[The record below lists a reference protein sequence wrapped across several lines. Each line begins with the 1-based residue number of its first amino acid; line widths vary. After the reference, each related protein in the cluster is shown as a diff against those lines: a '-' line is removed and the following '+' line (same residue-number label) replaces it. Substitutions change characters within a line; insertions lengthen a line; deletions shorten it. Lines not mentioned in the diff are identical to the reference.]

1 MTTRVHVPGGVAE
14 QAGVPDRTQSRRL
27 LPDRCLIPAT
37 SFAVAVMI
45 WYAVSYLVLSPER
58 RFLLPPP
65 HQIATQSLLNTAH
78 LHIMLDAL
86 WVTARSAA
94 LGLLVAMILGVLVGA
109 LMNQG
114 RWIERFMFPYAVAFH
129 VVPILAI
136 VPLIGLWL
144 GFGATSRVVVCAMIA
159 LFPIISNTH
168 FGLSSVDRGLHELF
182 DLGRASRVQ
191 RLLRL
196 ELPSA
201 MPAIMAGLQI
211 AAGQAVVGAI
221 IGDMFFARG
230 QPGIGTLI
238 DIYRS
243 QLRSADLIAAILV
256 ASAFGVAVFNLSRF
270 VARRAVGRWHG
281 PRERPVRRNASARK
295 H

>member
-1 MTTRVHVPGGVAE
+1 MSSCVVAL
-14 QAGVPDRTQSRRL
+14 G
-27 LPDRCLIPAT
+27 
-37 SFAVAVMI
+37 I
-45 WYAVSYLVLSPER
+45 WYSVSYLVLTPQR

-65 HQIATQSLLNTAH
+65 HQILTRSLLNTEQ
-78 LHIMLDAL
+78 LRIMLDAL

-94 LGLLVAMILGVLVGA
+94 LGLLIAAVVGVLVGA

-136 VPLIGLWL
+136 VPLIGLWF

-182 DLGRASRVQ
+182 DLGRASRLQ

-201 MPAIMAGLQI
+201 MPAILAGLQI

-230 QPGIGTLI
+230 EPGIGTLI
-238 DIYRS
+238 DVYRS
-243 QLRSADLIAAILV
+243 QLRSTDLIAAILV
-256 ASAFGVAVFNLSRF
+256 ASAFGIAVFNLSRF

-281 PRERPVRRNASARK
+281 PRERPTGHNPSSRTQSEEPQ
-295 H
+295 